1 MNLPSGM
8 QLPSWMT
15 AKAKSTGYVD
25 PMEDHV
31 TPRRCSVCIG
41 EYKKTQATHWKYKAN
56 KAGGINKSSRK
67 PVCAQHL

>member
-1 MNLPSGM
+1 M

-31 TPRRCSVCIG
+31 TPRRCG
-41 EYKKTQATHWKYKAN
+41 ECGKPATHWSYKAN
-56 KAGGINKSSRK
+56 QAGGINKSSRK
-67 PVCAQHL
+67 PVCSAHL